1 MDESNSF
8 FGNKALLLSRIS
20 TQEQQ
25 LKEGFSPQQ
34 NDLEVYARDVLHY
47 TELIQI
53 DTIESGFLDYEAK
66 EGWNAIKRYLEQTPD
81 CKTII
86 ATEFTRIA
94 RNDKVLMEVKD
105 YLVKNR
111 IQLIIKDYGFFLFNQ
126 DGQLAP
132 SYDIMFNIF
141 TSMSKTEMLDKKK
154 RMKRALTEY
163 RKLGYSIG
171 GKQLFG
177 YIRVCDGGL
186 GKKYT
191 YDIDKELQKQIK
203 QVYEWYA
210 YGINNDLSITSL
222 KRLRLECIQA
232 GFDKYFHSQRNLNK
246 CLKESAYIGKKET
259 HNKIKNPQ
267 YWNYGD
273 KTAPKYIDANSYVC
287 VYKRMIDDALFYK
300 VQERLSNKDTHKRA
314 VSNNRYVDISH
325 KHITLLSKIAICPI
339 CGGFLTADYR
349 IKDGFNKHTYRCATS
364 RRNIE
369 DCSYRKAP
377 SMLSLDSA
385 VWSFLK
391 TKVTEINAK
400 KKAQYAEIDQEKIN
414 SRIKNLEIQLSD
426 IENDYD
432 DATFVYNQMRSRNR
446 EKAREDYQK
455 KLNEIDKRKAD
466 YEKEISRNKRIL
478 EELKERDTAEQRE
491 KEIEENILK
500 ISNTKEEIYKYIHL
514 LIKTVKPLLATRR
527 YTVLEVITFDNAD
540 DVFDY
545 GKEDSLGLPVIK
557 GEKHDNMYFICLDK
571 RDNNRVKARLIS
583 HNLAFWNGEG
593 EYFYVT
599 GSERHYTIEDIFTL
613 PTREEEAYPNFHDLW
628 TGLETL
634 DYKPLRVYDED
645 MSHRKITDDELERLA
660 TEPLE

>member
-1 MDESNSF
+1 MADNNF
-8 FGNKALLLSRIS
+8 FGNKALLVSRIS
-20 TQEQQ
+20 TPEQQ

-34 NDLEVYARDVLHY
+34 NDLEIYARDVLHY

-53 DTIESGFLDYEAK
+53 DTIESGFLDYDSK
-66 EGWNAIKRYLEQTPD
+66 KGWDAIVKFLETHKD
-81 CKTII
+81 YRTII
-86 ATEFTRIA
+86 ATAFDRIA
-94 RNDKVLMEVKD
+94 RDEVVLMNVKKYLIENHIQLIVKD
-105 YLVKNR
+105 YS
-111 IQLIIKDYGFFLFNQ
+111 YWLFNP
-126 DGQLAP
+126 DGTP
-132 SYDIMFNIF
+132 SAAADVMFNIF
-141 TSMSKTEMLDKKK
+141 SSLTKNEMADKKK

-325 KHITLLSKIAICPI
+325 KHITLLSKIVICPI
-339 CGGFLTADYR
+339 CGGFLTGDYR

-400 KKAQYAEIDQEKIN
+400 KNAQYAKIDQEKIN

-432 DATFVYNQMRSRNR
+432 DATFVYNQMRNRNR

-478 EELKERDTAEQRE
+478 EELKERDTTEQRE

-583 HNLAFWNGEG
+583 HNQAFWNGEG

-599 GSERHYTIEDIFTL
+599 GSERHYTIDDIFTL
-613 PTREEEAYPNFHDLW
+613 PTKEEEAYPNFHDLW